1 MVEAKSVLYE
11 VFMDCD
17 FRFSFLKKDPSYL
30 LKLKEIIDF
39 LEGTGVKSK
48 YIKNLVRAFPSVLF
62 YSIDDLKN
70 SLNLKNGVYK
80 SNWCLEDEVVSFRRF
95 FKFYEEKP
103 ELVMSSKLI
112 SKNFKVTS
120 QVAKKII
127 QKAGS
132 YGLLYLKI
140 GISKTYLA
148 LPPAEKV
155 SKEIL
160 TSIRNVYQDSENKKV
175 WIDTKDILNEIDKK
189 SNVKIP
195 QYSQNSKIITGLIEL
210 SIPKVF
216 YEKDVFRGKIHYRFK
231 DDFLK
236 GLYDFLEREN
246 KETYE
251 LLSKL
256 LG

>member
-1 MVEAKSVLYE
+1 MIEAKSVLSE

-39 LEGTGVKSK
+39 LEGSGVKSK

-70 SLNLKNGVYK
+70 SLNLKKGVYK

-95 FKFYEEKP
+95 FKLYEEKP
-103 ELVMSSKLI
+103 ELVMSSK
-112 SKNFKVTS
+112 SMCKNLNIASGFVG
-120 QVAKKII
+120 KII
-127 QKAGS
+127 QKAGC
-132 YGLLYLKI
+132 YGILYIKVPSA
-140 GISKTYLA
+140 GTYLA
-148 LPPAEKV
+148 ILFAEEI

-160 TSIRNVYQDSENKKV
+160 TSIRNLYQDSENKKV
-175 WIDTKDILNEIDKK
+175 WIDTKDILKEISKK
-189 SNVKIP
+189 SDVKIT
-195 QYSQNSKIITGLIEL
+195 YSPQNSKLIAGLIEL
-210 SIPKVF
+210 SIPKFF